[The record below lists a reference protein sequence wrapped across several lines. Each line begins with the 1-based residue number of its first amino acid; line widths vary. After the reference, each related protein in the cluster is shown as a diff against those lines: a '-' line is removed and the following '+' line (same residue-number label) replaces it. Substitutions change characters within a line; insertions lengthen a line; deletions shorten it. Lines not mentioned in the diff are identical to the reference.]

1 MLWFCFYPSKITL
14 FTDFVLW
21 FVFICSISP
30 PCTACLKWVPCLS
43 LFLSMQYAIFQS
55 PIILNVS
62 LSCCVCINLFSFL
75 LFLHSLSQSS
85 FLFCLPLAVGSP
97 YFAVTLLLS
106 NLSLLPFF
114 PLLLFCLLTFFP
126 PPPVSISPP
135 GANPQLCGVL
145 VLLPTWAER
154 LFPPGPLLG
163 ANDRAVPGQCQP
175 LPRTKPQQQVG
186 RTRTEWNNDYE
197 TWWNL
202 NTSWFQK
209 FGLQSWLF

>member
-1 MLWFCFYPSKITL
+1 MFFFLSLTVCFICRLFSDLYLFASFYPLVRHVSDMSPVCRCSCQCNMPSSSHPLSWTWAWAVVLVLIYAL
-14 FTDFVLW
+14 F
-21 FVFICSISP
+21 S
-30 PCTACLKWVPCLS
+30 
-43 LFLSMQYAIFQS
+43 
-55 PIILNVS
+55 S
-62 LSCCVCINLFSFL
+62 LSTHF
-75 LFLHSLSQSS
+75 SQSS
-85 FLFCLPLAVGSP
+85 FLFGPPLAVGSP
-97 YFAVTLLLS
+97 Y
-106 NLSLLPFF
+106 LLPFF
-114 PLLLFCLLTFFP
+114 PLLLFCPLTFSP

-163 ANDRAVPGQCQP
+163 ANDRPVPGQCQP

-197 TWWNL
+197 TWRNL
-202 NTSWFQK
+202 NTSRFQK